1 MRYYL
6 ENDELKIELC
16 DEGGEM
22 FSIMGKKDNTEY
34 LWNGR
39 NYGWPLSAA
48 TLFPIVCKVKDN
60 KYTYNGKEYYMY
72 CHGFADFAEYEV
84 IHIEE
89 DNLTFEL
96 RYREEYTELY
106 PFRFSLKINYKLLDN
121 KIIISFNVKN
131 ISDTDEMIFSIGSHP
146 AFKCPI
152 NESEDLND
160 YYLEFDKI
168 EKKAKTFEI
177 NEKDYLTG
185 NENIYLSNTNIIE
198 LTEDTFKKGTIIF
211 NNLESNNI
219 TLKSRKS
226 SRYVKVDFSE
236 FPYLALWATEN
247 TIPFVCIEPWYG
259 HADYD
264 NFTGDFSEKEGTVNL
279 KAKEEFNCRYIIE
292 IGQ

>member
-6 ENDELKIELC
+6 ENHELKIELC
-16 DEGGEM
+16 DEGGEI
-22 FSIMGKKDNTEY
+22 FSILGKKNNTEY

-39 NYGWPLSAA
+39 KYGWPLSAA
-48 TLFPIVCKVKDN
+48 TLFPIVCKVKDD
-60 KYTYNGKEYYMY
+60 KYIYNGKEYYMY

-84 IHIEE
+84 IHREE

-96 RYREEYTELY
+96 RYREEYSKLY

-131 ISDTDEMIFSIGSHP
+131 ISETEEMIFSIGSHP

-247 TIPFVCIEPWYG
+247 TIPFVCIEPWHG

-264 NFTGDFSEKEGTVNL
+264 NFTGDFSEKEGTINL